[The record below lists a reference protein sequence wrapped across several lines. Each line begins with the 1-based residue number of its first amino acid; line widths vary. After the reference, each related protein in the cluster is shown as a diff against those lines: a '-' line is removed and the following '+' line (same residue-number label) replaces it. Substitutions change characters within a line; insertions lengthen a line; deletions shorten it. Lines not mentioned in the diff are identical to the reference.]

1 MEQGL
6 DLEKNP
12 EISNEEL
19 QDLPWVSI
27 VLPTYNRAAEIKRS
41 IQSILE
47 QTYRRF
53 ELIIVDDGSMDDTEQ
68 VVQGF
73 RDKRIK
79 YFRMSENGGQ
89 SKARNFGMKKARYDY
104 IAFQDS
110 DDMWHPDKLELQM
123 QAFFSAPQEVGFV
136 YCKFRYDIEE
146 VGQIILPEEK
156 VPIERKNGMI
166 YEQLLWEN
174 LVGMPALI
182 IKKECLEKVG
192 YLDETLKALED
203 YDFALR
209 LAQYYQAVFI
219 DQILL
224 ETAYSPTG
232 VSSNALQAL
241 LASCI
246 LVQKHKKAY
255 IEKGILMPRLERIL
269 KDAEK
274 IGMTDKIVPL
284 LEKIMRI

>member
-255 IEKGILMPRLERIL
+255 IEKGILLPRLEIIL

-274 IGMTDKIVPL
+274 IGLTDQIVPL
-284 LEKIMRI
+284 LEKIMQI